1 MCIDLSIVSFEC
13 GNVDLYVDRER
24 EGEEEGAITCMG
36 YYIQS

>member
-1 MCIDLSIVSFEC
+1 LIVSFELEC
-13 GNVDLYVDRER
+13 AENVDRER